1 MENLINVDTKKLLK
15 VFFGKK
21 EFYYIVNNKL
31 KSTNK
36 ELDFQTIDNLE
47 YLFVSSDFETMFNI
61 KETLIKRLDL
71 LSNSW
76 TKMCYYYTNFNTFIQ
91 NYGLSQNDYYKLLKL
106 QK

>member
-15 VFFGKK
+15 VYFGKK
-21 EFYYIVNNKL
+21 EFYCIVNTEL

-36 ELDFQTIDNLE
+36 ELDFDNIENLE

-61 KETLIKRLDL
+61 KEILIKRLNL
-71 LSNSW
+71 LSSAW
-76 TKMCYYYTNFNTFIQ
+76 TKNYYYYTDFNTFIT